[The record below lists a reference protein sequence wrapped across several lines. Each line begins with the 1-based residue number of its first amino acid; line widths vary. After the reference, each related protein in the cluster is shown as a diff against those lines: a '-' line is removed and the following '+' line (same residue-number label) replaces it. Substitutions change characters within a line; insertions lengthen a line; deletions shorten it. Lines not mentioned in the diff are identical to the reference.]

1 MVSKTDES
9 AFWELPHDPRDKGM
23 KYPNYT
29 VINSPAGHSIVFDD
43 SSGAESLTLQHAT
56 GSSVQFLP
64 DGSSIFRSENKR
76 YQVVFGDDNALI
88 TGTVNITIN
97 GDTNLKVQG
106 DYNIMVGGNMTL
118 AVEGNYDTIVG
129 GSKHSHIQ
137 GSKETTVQGSETTMV
152 AGNWHRTARGR
163 TSIYSQE
170 NIKLMS
176 NGGSIYNQAANDIR
190 SLAGKNIA
198 SESGLK
204 TDIKSGAQFTLQS
217 KSTATYKSAS
227 FSAMDGSRIFFNSG
241 ASNNAA
247 DA

>member
-1 MVSKTDES
+1 MATKTDES
-9 AFWELPHDPRDKGM
+9 GFWELPRDPRDAGM
-23 KYPNYT
+23 KYPNYN
-29 VINSPAGHSIVFDD
+29 VINSLSGHSITFDD
-43 SSGAESLTLQHAT
+43 SKGAESLTLQHAT

-64 DGSSIFRSENKR
+64 DGSSIFRSENNR
-76 YQVVFGDDNALI
+76 YSVIFGDDNVLV
-88 TGTVNITIN
+88 TGTVNVTIN
-97 GDTNLKVQG
+97 GDTNLKIQG
-106 DYNIMVGGNMTL
+106 DYNVTVSGDMRL
-118 AVEGNYDTIVG
+118 AVEGNYDTVVG

-137 GSKETTVQGSETTMV
+137 GSKETTVQGSDTGMV

-170 NIKLMS
+170 NIKIMS
-176 NGGSIYNQAANDIR
+176 NGGSIYNQAAQDIR

-198 SESGLK
+198 TESGLK
-204 TDIKSGAQFTLQS
+204 MDIKSGAQFTLQS